1 MTFETPQ
8 ALWLLFA
15 LPLLAGLYVLLQRRR
30 VKAAVRYANL
40 DVVRAALGPG
50 ARIRRHLPPFL
61 LGLALAGLIVAMA
74 RPSAIITLPSEQRT
88 IILAIDVSLSMR
100 ATDVEPSRL
109 EAARS
114 AAKSFIAEQPSDVR
128 IGIVAFAGSASVVQ
142 KPTSDRRDL
151 DEAIDRLQLQLHTA
165 IGSGIIV
172 SLAALFP
179 EDAAELEAANTNGRP
194 PRDVPRSSP
203 IDRPKAEPKKE
214 FKPVAP
220 GSNRNFAI
228 ILLTDG
234 RRTTGPDPVEAA
246 KLAADRGVKVYT
258 VGFGSSQGGTA
269 NADGMRTL
277 RRETGTAIILITHDL
292 GVIAEVADDV
302 VVMYAGRIVERA
314 PVAALF
320 ALPQHPYTI
329 GLLGSIPRL
338 HVEHDRLA
346 VIEGQV
352 PSPETPIAGCR
363 FHPRCPFAIDRCR
376 REEPTLLELGPEHAA
391 ACRFRSAMS
400 LKRRNSCRRPASPIR
415 ASR

>member
-1 MTFETPQ
+1 MTFESPQ
-8 ALWLLFA
+8 ALWLLLA

-30 VKAAVRYANL
+30 VKGAVRYASL

-50 ARIRRHLPPFL
+50 ARIRRHLPPIL
-61 LGLALAGLIVAMA
+61 LGVALAALFIAMA

-100 ATDVEPSRL
+100 ANDVEPTRL
-109 EAARS
+109 AAAQE

-128 IGIVAFAGSASVVQ
+128 IGIVAFAGSASIVQ

-151 DEAIDRLQLQLHTA
+151 KEAIDRLQLQLHTA

-172 SLAALFP
+172 SLAALYP
-179 EDAAELEAANTNGRP
+179 EDSAELEAANTSRP
-194 PRDVPRSSP
+194 SRDAPRSSP
-203 IDRPKAEPKKE
+203 IDRPRPEAKKE

-269 NADGMRTL
+269 NADGMSIYMRFDEETL
-277 RRETGTAIILITHDL
+277 KAIAQTTAAEYFHAGNGTDLRKIYETLNARYVLEKKQTEISSLFA
-292 GVIAEVADDV
+292 AA
-302 VVMYAGRIVERA
+302 
-314 PVAALF
+314 AALC
-320 ALPQHPYTI
+320 
-329 GLLGSIPRL
+329 
-338 HVEHDRLA
+338 A
-346 VIEGQV
+346 V
-352 PSPETPIAGCR
+352 
-363 FHPRCPFAIDRCR
+363 
-376 REEPTLLELGPEHAA
+376 LAA
-391 ACRFRSAMS
+391 ALSVLWFGRVGR
-400 LKRRNSCRRPASPIR
+400 
-415 ASR
+415 